1 MKGATVFITWLYL
14 ERSER
19 NDSIMKKFTNA
30 VIYGHN
36 DANEILVDNG
46 VIKAIGKELGSA
58 DEVIDLGGKLVTAP
72 YVDPHLHLDY
82 VYTLSELGR
91 EGAGSGTL
99 FEAIEMWPKFKENLT
114 VESVKKLAL
123 KGIKDEVSRGVQH
136 IRTHIDVT
144 DPKFTGLKAMLELR
158 EEVKDKV
165 EIQIIAFPQQG
176 MYTYKGGRE
185 LVEEALKMGA
195 DVVGGIPHYEPAR
208 EFGEKSVHDA
218 VELALKYNKLIDV
231 HCDETDDPQSRF
243 VELLNALVLMEDYGE
258 KTTASHT
265 CSFGSADNSYAYRM
279 LDLFKKSKMN
289 FISCPTENVYLQ
301 GRQDSYPKRRGITRV
316 KEFIESGINIAFAQ
330 DSINDPW
337 YPMGNGNM
345 MNILDNGIHVAQIM
359 SPEDIE
365 RDLDLITYNGA
376 RCLNIQDRYGLDV
389 GKDANFIV
397 LDGDS
402 SFDVIRNRANV
413 LASIRKGE
421 YLFKQKPVEY
431 DVKLDLGVNY

>member
-1 MKGATVFITWLYL
+1 
-14 ERSER
+14 
-19 NDSIMKKFTNA
+19 MKKFTNA
-30 VIYGHN
+30 VIYGHK
-36 DANEILVDNG
+36 DSTEILVENG
-46 VIKAIGKELGSA
+46 VIKAIGSDLGPA
-58 DEVIDLGGKLVTAP
+58 AETIDLGGKMVTAP

-82 VYTLSELGR
+82 VYTLSELGQ

-99 FEAIEMWPKFKENLT
+99 FEAIEMWPKFKKNLT
-114 VESVKKLAL
+114 VEGVKKLAL
-123 KGIKDEVSRGVQH
+123 KGIRDEVSQGVQH

-144 DPKFTGLKAMLELR
+144 DPKFTALKAMLELKS
-158 EEVKDKV
+158 ELEHIVD
-165 EIQIIAFPQQG
+165 IQIVAFPQEG
-176 MYTYKGGRE
+176 MYTYKGGRD

-208 EFGEKSVHDA
+208 EFGEKSIHDI
-218 VELALKYNKLIDV
+218 VKLALKYEKLIDV
-231 HCDETDDPQSRF
+231 HCDETDDSQSRF
-243 VELLNALVLMEDYGE
+243 VELLNALVLMEDYGSR
-258 KTTASHT
+258 TTASHT

-279 LDLFKKSKMN
+279 MDLFKKSKLN
-289 FISCPTENVYLQ
+289 FISPPTENAYLQ
-301 GRQDSYPKRRGITRV
+301 GRQDTYPKRRGLTRV
-316 KEFIESGINIAFAQ
+316 KEFIESGINVAFAQ

-345 MNILDNGIHVAQIM
+345 MNILDNGIHLAQIM

-376 RCLNIQDRYGLDV
+376 RCLNIQDSYGLAA

-402 SFDVIRNRANV
+402 SFDVIRNRAGV

-421 YLFKQKPVEY
+421 YLFKQKPVEFE
-431 DVKLDLGVNY
+431 VALDLGIKF